1 MTPASIRTSSNPGTA
16 HPPIDRANVPTMDEW
31 LGRHRKRGL
40 VERVREF
47 WR

>member
-1 MTPASIRTSSNPGTA
+1 MTAVRVHQDSNPGTA
-16 HPPIDRANVPTMDEW
+16 HPPIDRAKVPTMDEW

-40 VERVREF
+40 VERVRGF